1 MRHAVPNGDPARIV
15 ERALAVLVDRLERTK
30 TAKTSKPRSTSPTR
44 TERSGRSRHIPAH
57 VRRAVWA
64 RDEGRCAFVGPHGR
78 CAETG
83 HLEYHHAI
91 PFARG
96 GPTDVRNVTLRCR
109 AHNVLES
116 ELVFG
121 RWAPPSDQPTRS
133 GPS

>member
-1 MRHAVPNGDPARIV
+1 MRHAVPNGDPAQIV
-15 ERALAVLVDRLERTK
+15 ERALAVLVDQLERTK
-30 TAKTSKPRSTSPTR
+30 TAKTSKPRPTSTR
-44 TERSGRSRHIPAH
+44 CDKRSGGSRHIPAQ

-64 RDEGRCAFVGPHGR
+64 RDEGRCAYVGPHGR

-96 GPTDVRNVTLRCR
+96 GLTDVGNIALRCR
-109 AHNVLES
+109 AHNVFES

-121 RWAPPSDQPTRS
+121 RWAPPSDQPSRS